1 MSVAL
6 LYVWDGSKWVRAKAI
21 SKGHLYFT
29 EGHRDITQL
38 RKTTTGLIAT
48 GHYHIQW
55 LTLNPSAANNLIEFT
70 DDEDGSTAVVWDF
83 FRAAREAQHINFRP
97 TFHFDT
103 GIYLKT
109 LDNYT
114 SIIIGYEPG

>member
-1 MSVAL
+1 MGGVLNWVLFQDEWVPVKATAEGAL
-6 LYVWDGSKWVRAKAI
+6 YIV
-21 SKGHLYFT
+21 
-29 EGHRDITQL
+29 EGHRDVIQV
-38 RKTTTGLIAT
+38 RKTVAGLVVA

-70 DDEDGSTAVVWDF
+70 DDEDGTTDIVWDF

-97 TFHFDT
+97 TFHFGN

-109 LDNYT
+109 LENIT